1 MFLPRYSFNDTHQ
14 APIWFQDAEKKY
26 NKRMMPVTKAQ
37 VEEMKMRA
45 MEVRMLSKLLRLFP
59 HSASLLCA
67 IIRGKHKN
75 VMNFALVRV

>member
-1 MFLPRYSFNDTHQ
+1 MADVLTHLPCVLFRYSFNDTHQ

-45 MEVRMLSKLLRLFP
+45 MEVRMPSK
-59 HSASLLCA
+59 
-67 IIRGKHKN
+67 
-75 VMNFALVRV
+75 